1 MACLVHTEGEQRV
14 TFLYKL
20 AEGAAPKSYGI
31 NVARLARLPQEV
43 LDLAQEKSRQFEAF
57 MDGSGGADGGDGNGG
72 GGGGGGVDRRLALG
86 AEVLALLME
95 EGAGDG
101 DGGKEALVEKARALW
116 VKGNT

>member
-20 AEGAAPKSYGI
+20 ADGAAPKSYGI

-57 MDGSGGADGGDGNGG
+57 MDGRGPTEGE
-72 GGGGGGVDRRLALG
+72 GGGVDRRLALG
-86 AEVLALLME
+86 AEVLAVLIE
-95 EGAGDG
+95 EGGVG
-101 DGGKEALVEKARALW
+101 DGGGNQEALVEKARQLW
-116 VKGNT
+116 VQGNL